1 MNNAKAIFQTIQEL
15 TAATPVAM
23 ATIIEVRGSVPREVG
38 AKMIIHPLG
47 QHVGTVGGGCGEADV
62 IKAGLMVID
71 TGTPQ
76 IVEVDLTEDI
86 SMQSLGVCGGVMQIF
101 VEPWRNNNAQLA
113 PLVNAID
120 AGESVA
126 LVTVIR
132 ADGQFAGTLGRRMT
146 VWPEK
151 TAGELGLAALEATL
165 LDNARQCII
174 NRRSEL
180 LTYQQPHGAVSVFV
194 DVQRRPSTLL
204 IVGAGHVALP
214 LAQLGKLIDFEVVVL
229 DDRPAFANRQRF
241 PMASQV
247 LAQPLQETLRHWPIN
262 NDTYIVLVTRG
273 HTHDVECLLEVLDSP
288 ARYIGMIGSKR
299 RIKAVF
305 ELLEREQG
313 LDPAK
318 FSRVYSPV
326 GLDIGAET
334 PAEIA
339 VAVIAEIINVY
350 RGGRA
355 VSLAETLRAD
365 YRLPLHPGRLK

>member
-15 TAATPVAM
+15 TTAMPVAM
-23 ATIIEVRGSVPREVG
+23 ATIVEVRGSVPREVG

-62 IKAGLMVID
+62 IKTGLTVID

-101 VEPWRNNNAQLA
+101 VEPWRNDNAQLG

-120 AGESVA
+120 AGELVA

-132 ADGQFAGTLGRRMT
+132 ADGQFAGAPGRRMV

-151 TAGELGLAALEATL
+151 TAGELGLDSLEATL
-165 LDNARQCII
+165 LDDARQCII

-180 LTYQQPHGAVSVFV
+180 LTYQQPHGEVSVFV

-241 PMASQV
+241 PMAGQV
-247 LAQPLQETLRHWPIN
+247 LAQPLQKTLRQWPIN
-262 NDTYIVLVTRG
+262 SDTYIVLVTRG

-299 RIKAVF
+299 RVKAVF

-313 LDPAK
+313 LDPAR
-318 FSRVYSPV
+318 FSRVYSPI